1 MNICTLNKIA
11 ACGTARFDAAK
22 YTVTE
27 DLSTATGVMVRS
39 AAMHDMDLP
48 DSLLAIARAGAGV
61 NNIPVDKCSETGVVV
76 FNTPGANANAVKELE
91 KQKGRSICAQDRV
104 FFAQMRVGEGTLL
117 LSTLRAFDDP
127 AGEYLLRSL
136 LETFR

>member
-1 MNICTLNKIA
+1 MIIRSIAKIRPPA
-11 ACGTARFDAAK
+11 
-22 YTVTE
+22 VT
-27 DLSTATGVMVRS
+27 DVIVQ
-39 AAMHDMDLP
+39 DP
-48 DSLLAIARAGAGV
+48 
-61 NNIPVDKCSETGVVV
+61 
-76 FNTPGANANAVKELE
+76 NAVKELE

>member
-61 NNIPVDKCSETGVVV
+61 NNIPVDKCS
-76 FNTPGANANAVKELE
+76 K
-91 KQKGRSICAQDRV
+91 
-104 FFAQMRVGEGTLL
+104 
-117 LSTLRAFDDP
+117 
-127 AGEYLLRSL
+127 
-136 LETFR
+136 

>member
-39 AAMHDMDLP
+39 AAMHDMELP

-61 NNIPVDKCSETGVVV
+61 NNIPVDKCSETGV
-76 FNTPGANANAVKELE
+76 LE
-91 KQKGRSICAQDRV
+91 RK
-104 FFAQMRVGEGTLL
+104 
-117 LSTLRAFDDP
+117 LRRR
-127 AGEYLLRSL
+127 YLYEERFSWVYQSAA
-136 LETFR
+136 